1 MANLAQLVNVI
12 APIFTSPQGLY
23 RQAIYW
29 PLHLFATH
37 AQSISLD
44 VMVESDTFT
53 AQTDPQDNRF
63 LAPLMPLPYLDVSAT
78 CDESGQAVT
87 LFVVNRHADDDIEAA
102 IQFTDFAPSSPGQA
116 YEVNGPDLK
125 AVNDFDDETVRV
137 TKRTVTNI
145 AAMFNYRFPA
155 HSVTVMALRA

>member
-1 MANLAQLVNVI
+1 
-12 APIFTSPQGLY
+12 
-23 RQAIYW
+23 
-29 PLHLFATH
+29 
-37 AQSISLD
+37 
-44 VMVESDTFT
+44 
-53 AQTDPQDNRF
+53 
-63 LAPLMPLPYLDVSAT
+63 MPLPYLDVSAT

-155 HSVTVMALRA
+155 HSVTVMALSA